1 MVVGAEITLK
11 CKRIFQVTTN
21 HAAETLLVAVP
32 FEDASDTYKS
42 LNLHLSGPGKNTRCF
57 NVFWTCDLEKMKKL
71 GNKSIADMV
80 CQTSPDRA
88 CML

>member
-42 LNLHLSGPGKNTRCF
+42 LNLHLFGPGKNTWCF
-57 NVFWTCDLEKMKKL
+57 NVFWTCDLEKMKK
-71 GNKSIADMV
+71 S
-80 CQTSPDRA
+80 RE
-88 CML
+88 